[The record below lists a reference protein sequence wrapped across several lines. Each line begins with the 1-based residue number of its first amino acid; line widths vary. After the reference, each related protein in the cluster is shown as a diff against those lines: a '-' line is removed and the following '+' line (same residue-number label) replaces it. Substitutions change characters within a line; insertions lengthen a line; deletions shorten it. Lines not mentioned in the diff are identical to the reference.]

1 MAYSGCYWIVGEKP
15 NTGYC
20 TMYIGAIIIIQ
31 IFIIKVYILCF
42 YTCFW
47 LQSVEHIQTA
57 SSLLIPNI
65 LNLYWTS
72 VIIKWPKW
80 RQIGLS
86 DMNDPVT

>member
-47 LQSVEHIQTA
+47 LQSVEHIQN
-57 SSLLIPNI
+57 SKLFVNSQYFESV
-65 LNLYWTS
+65 LNVCNNKMT
-72 VIIKWPKW
+72 
-80 RQIGLS
+80 
-86 DMNDPVT
+86 